1 MKKLALLL
9 LVFSVLPACKYN
21 ALPSDVKN
29 ANVTPSRVE
38 ARDVSGFTKV
48 LIANNIAAEITAGAD
63 FSISIEGDDNLL
75 NIASTVVEDGLLT
88 VALKEKFARSTR
100 VAVKISMPEL
110 KELEVAGTSTA
121 VVSGAK
127 GEKLRLQANGAT
139 KIKAVGEVK
148 ELEAHAY
155 GAGLIDAEALKTTT
169 ADVEALGTS
178 TVIVSPSASLKA
190 RTAGISTVLYT
201 GDPKVEKTTSNDS
214 TVKKKS

>member
-9 LVFSVLPACKYN
+9 LVFCVLPACKYN

-29 ANVTPSRVE
+29 ANVSASRVE
-38 ARDVSGFTKV
+38 TRDVGGFTKV

-63 FSISIEGDDNLL
+63 FSVSIEGDDNLL
-75 NIASTVVEDGLLT
+75 KIASTVVEDGLLI

-110 KELEVAGTSTA
+110 KELEVSGTSTA

-127 GEKLRLQANGAT
+127 GDKLRLQANGAT
-139 KIKAVGEVK
+139 KIKATGEVK

-155 GAGLIDAEALKTTT
+155 GAGGIDAEALKMAT

-178 TVIVSPSASLKA
+178 SVIVSPSVLLKVRA
-190 RTAGISTVLYT
+190 AGMSTVTYT

-214 TVKKKS
+214 KVVKKS